1 MEVDANPKAA
11 AGSDLEFRIE
21 VNDRSEIVGE
31 TRTRATMATVFALL
45 TEARGVMTWLAHYAE
60 TDARAGGVF
69 CLADPGGLRVEG
81 TYLEVIAYQK
91 VVLTWGGIE
100 GLRPGQST
108 VAFAL
113 HADGSDTMVR
123 LRHSANRM
131 TAAVKAVGIS
141 EPPHKPWRARNTI
154 IERISHAVLQSTL
167 ARVKPAAEAATNQ
180 RVDMTWLSHADSGM
194 TTISAIK

>member
-1 MEVDANPKAA
+1 MEVAA
-11 AGSDLEFRIE
+11 DTAAVESDPDIRIE
-21 VNDRSEIVGE
+21 VNECSEIVGE

-69 CLADPGGLRVEG
+69 CLADPSGLRVEG

-113 HADGSDTMVR
+113 HADGNETMIR
-123 LRHSANRM
+123 LRHSGLSTPAIATHYLGWMKSGLPRLKWVAEGN
-131 TAAVKAVGIS
+131 
-141 EPPHKPWRARNTI
+141 PPKGTYLGDA
-154 IERISHAVLQSTL
+154 
-167 ARVKPAAEAATNQ
+167 
-180 RVDMTWLSHADSGM
+180 ADSRERGPYL
-194 TTISAIK
+194 TQVV

>member
-1 MEVDANPKAA
+1 MEVAANTAA
-11 AGSDLEFRIE
+11 VESDPDIRIE
-21 VNDRSEIVGE
+21 VNECSEIVGE

-69 CLADPGGLRVEG
+69 CLADPSGLRVEG

-113 HADGSDTMVR
+113 HADGNETMIR
-123 LRHSANRM
+123 LRHSGLSTPAIATHYLGWMKSGLPRLKRVAEGN
-131 TAAVKAVGIS
+131 
-141 EPPHKPWRARNTI
+141 PPKGTYLGDA
-154 IERISHAVLQSTL
+154 
-167 ARVKPAAEAATNQ
+167 
-180 RVDMTWLSHADSGM
+180 ADSRERGPYL
-194 TTISAIK
+194 TQVV

>member
-31 TRTRATMATVFALL
+31 TRTRARMATVFALL

-108 VAFAL
+108 IAFAL
-113 HADGSDTMVR
+113 HADGTDTMVR
-123 LRHSANRM
+123 LRHSGLSTPAIATHYLGWMKSGLPKLKRVAEGN
-131 TAAVKAVGIS
+131 
-141 EPPHKPWRARNTI
+141 P
-154 IERISHAVLQSTL
+154 LQGTYL
-167 ARVKPAAEAATNQ
+167 GDA
-180 RVDMTWLSHADSGM
+180 ADSRERGPYL
-194 TTISAIK
+194 TQVV